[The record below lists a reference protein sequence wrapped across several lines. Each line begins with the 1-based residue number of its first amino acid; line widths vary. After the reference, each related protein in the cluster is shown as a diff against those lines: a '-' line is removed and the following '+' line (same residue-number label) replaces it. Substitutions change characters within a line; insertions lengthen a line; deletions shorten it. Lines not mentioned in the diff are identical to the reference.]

1 MSFKCTTL
9 PNGMHVATYSI
20 PHAKTVAT
28 ALTVGVGRRYEKKHE
43 KGISHMLEHMLFKG
57 TKTRSA
63 FDIVR
68 GFDDI
73 GADCNAYTMID
84 QTMYTAKALPEY
96 TEQMVD
102 LISDMVQNSTFDET
116 ELERE
121 KGSVIEEI
129 LGAKD
134 EPESILAKHH
144 GAMAFP
150 KQPVGAPILGSQKS
164 VQSFKPD
171 DFRRFMDKHYR
182 TDNMVFSAA
191 GNIKHEEFV
200 AMVQKYFTQVS
211 KPDTELPKPPQAK
224 FDPAEYHGGGRRVKR
239 NLEQTHMLIGLPT
252 VSLNSPDYPA
262 LRVYAKVLGGG
273 MSSRLFQEVR
283 EKRGLAYEL
292 STSVT
297 TYDEMG
303 MIEIYSA
310 ASPEKTADLSRVVC
324 EQIASMADG
333 ITDAE
338 LERAK
343 RLLRTEII
351 MDSLLPE
358 DLASEMGAQLL
369 YCGNFQ
375 TPEEEIEDV
384 YKVTKEDVQKLAE
397 SILKG
402 RPTITSLGEQ
412 NKVLPYREL
421 KQLLQKKKHPRV
433 NDSGED
439 KAQGLG

>member
-9 PNGMHVATYSI
+9 PNGMHVATYTM

-73 GADCNAYTMID
+73 GADYNAYTMVD
-84 QTMYTAKALPEY
+84 QTVYTATALSEY
-96 TEQMVD
+96 TETMVD
-102 LISDMVQNSTFDET
+102 LISDMVQNSTFEEKD
-116 ELERE
+116 LEKE
-121 KGSVIEEI
+121 KEAVIEEMI
-129 LGAKD
+129 GEKD
-134 EPESILAKHH
+134 EPETILSNHMGAK
-144 GAMAFP
+144 AFP
-150 KQPVGAPILGSQKS
+150 KQPVGASILGSEKS
-164 VQSFKPD
+164 VRSFKPD

-191 GNIKHEEFV
+191 GNIKHEDFV
-200 AMVQKYFTQVS
+200 AMVQKYFTKDV
-211 KPDTELPKPPQAK
+211 KPDTELPKAPHAK
-224 FDPAEYHGGGRRVKR
+224 FDPAQYHGGGRRVKR
-239 NLEQTHMLIGLPT
+239 ELEQTHLMIGLPT
-252 VSLNSPDYPA
+252 VSLKSPDYPA

-283 EKRGLAYEL
+283 VKRGLAYEV
-292 STSVT
+292 SASVT
-297 TYDEMG
+297 TYDEMS

-310 ASPEKTADLSRVVC
+310 ASPEKTEDLSRVLC

-333 ITDAE
+333 ISDAE

-343 RLLRTEII
+343 RLLRTEIT
-351 MDSLLPE
+351 MDSVNPE
-358 DLASEMGAQLL
+358 ITSHDIGSQLL
-369 YCGNFQ
+369 YTGDYQ
-375 TPEEEIEDV
+375 TPEQEIEDIN
-384 YKVTKEDVQKLAE
+384 KVTKEDVQRLAE
-397 SILKG
+397 SILKR
-402 RPTITSLGEQ
+402 RPTITSLGED

-433 NDSGED
+433 NDTGED